1 MAHKISTMKKRK
13 KELAK
18 LQRELE
24 KLRREEEAV
33 KVPVARLHE
42 LLNTQL
48 DNDMNE
54 SVDDESKTTLNASN
68 FFMCVPGVAACH
80 GSNADEE
87 DQTTVNSGMLE
98 NQPDDDAS
106 AVDDGAS
113 VDDDDAY
120 VEDDETRTTHT
131 RIDHILDVICC

>member
-1 MAHKISTMKKRK
+1 MADKISTMKRKK
-13 KELAK
+13 KELANV
-18 LQRELE
+18 QRELD

-48 DNDMNE
+48 DNDMNGN
-54 SVDDESKTTLNASN
+54 VDDESKTTRYASK
-68 FFMCVPGVAACH
+68 FFMCVPGVATCH

-87 DQTTVNSGMLE
+87 TTVNSGVLE
-98 NQPDDDAS
+98 NQQDDDASVADDDASIVDDDAS
-106 AVDDGAS
+106 A
-113 VDDDDAY
+113 
-120 VEDDETRTTHT
+120 EDDETGTTQT